1 LAVFWNR
8 KINKTNPSFTNYI
21 KDPTIGDLMPLKV
34 KATLKRPGVMVI
46 SPIGAID
53 AGSYTIL
60 EDKVE
65 EVLKDSPDIILFDME
80 FTDYISSTGIRVLL
94 KTKKAMLESDGKMVF
109 MNLQP
114 QIKKVF
120 DILQAIPSLKVFASI
135 EELDNYLDVMQ
146 KTAR

>member
-1 LAVFWNR
+1 
-8 KINKTNPSFTNYI
+8 
-21 KDPTIGDLMPLKV
+21 
-34 KATLKRPGVMVI
+34 MVI

-53 AGSYTIL
+53 ASTYTIL

-65 EVLKDSPDIILFDME
+65 DALKGSPDVIIFDMK

-94 KTKKAMLESDGKMVF
+94 KTQKTLKETNGKMVF

-120 DILQAIPSLKVFASI
+120 DILQAIPTLKVFASI